1 MQRTLLKWLSSTL
14 FICMAISV
22 CYAGGIRKHKIK
34 KLFKHSLIFNTHFTG
49 FALYDIDKQQTV
61 YELNADRYFSPAS
74 NTKLFTFYTCLKMLP
89 DSVPALRYSIRGD
102 SLLFWGTG
110 DPSFLHTELKGT
122 NAYNL
127 LLQSNKKLFFCP
139 GLYQNDIY
147 GAGWAWDD
155 YNDYYQAEIN
165 ELPIENNLIT
175 VYANASKHLQAFP
188 GYFNQF
194 LTTDSNY
201 RPVSYRLK
209 RSFLNNTIAAPVMP
223 VPVGYKQEIPWK
235 VSSDV
240 TAMLLQDTLK
250 KHITLL
256 NNIDVPLD
264 AKVVYNVNA
273 DTVYSHMLQT
283 SDNFMA
289 EQLLLVCSSVKFNYL
304 NTDSV
309 RQYAIRNYLN
319 DLPDKPQWADGSG
332 LSRLNLFTPRSIIV
346 LLNKIRA
353 QVNNDELLHSMLAAG
368 GVSGTLRSA
377 YKTDN
382 GQAFVWGKTG
392 SLSNNYNQSGY
403 LVTRK
408 GRRLAFCF
416 MNNNYV
422 DSTRTV
428 RDEMAR
434 VITYIHDNF

>member
-1 MQRTLLKWLSSTL
+1 MHRNLLKWLAPAL
-14 FICMAISV
+14 FICIALNV
-22 CYAGGIRKHKIK
+22 CHAGGIRKRKIK
-34 KLFKHSLIFNTHFTG
+34 KLFKHSTIFNTHFTG
-49 FALYDIDKQQTV
+49 FALYDMDKQQTV
-61 YELNADRYFSPAS
+61 YELNADHYFSPAS

-89 DSVPALRYSIRGD
+89 DSVPALKYSIHSD

-110 DPSFLHTELKGT
+110 DPSLLHPDLKST
-122 NAYNL
+122 NAYNFL
-127 LLQSNKKLFFCP
+127 KQSDKRLFFCT
-139 GLYQNDIY
+139 GQYQNNIY

-165 ELPIENNLIT
+165 ELPIAGNLIT
-175 VYANASKHLQAFP
+175 IYADTNKQLQTIPA
-188 GYFNQF
+188 YFSSF
-194 LTTDSNY
+194 LTTDSSYQPIN
-201 RPVSYRLK
+201 YRLK
-209 RSFLNNTIAAPVMP
+209 RSFLSNTITSPSTP
-223 VPVGYKQEIPWK
+223 VPSRFKQEIPWK
-235 VSSDV
+235 TSTGLIVQ
-240 TAMLLQDTLK
+240 LLQDTLK
-250 KHITLL
+250 KTVTLL
-256 NNIDVPLD
+256 NTKLPAD
-264 AKVVYNVNA
+264 AKVIYSINA
-273 DTVYSHMLQT
+273 DTVYRHMLQT

-289 EQLLLVCSSVKFNYL
+289 EQLLLSCSSVKFAYL

-346 LLNKIRA
+346 LLNKIRE
-353 QVNNDELLHSMLAAG
+353 QVNNDTLLHSMLSAG

-377 YKTDN
+377 YKTDD
-382 GQAFVWGKTG
+382 GQPFVWGKTG

-403 LVTRK
+403 LITRK
-408 GRRLAFCF
+408 GHRLAYCF

-422 DSTRTV
+422 DSTRSV

>member
-1 MQRTLLKWLSSTL
+1 MHRNPLKWLACTL
-14 FICMAISV
+14 FICLALNV
-22 CYAGGIRKHKIK
+22 CHAGGIRKRKIK
-34 KLFKHSLIFNTHFTG
+34 KLFKHSVIFNTHFTG
-49 FALYDIDKQQTV
+49 FALYDIDKQQPV
-61 YELNADRYFSPAS
+61 YELNADYYFTPAS

-89 DSVPALRYSIRGD
+89 DSVPALKYSIRND

-110 DPSFLHTELKGT
+110 DPSFLHTDLKGT
-122 NAYNL
+122 NAYNFL
-127 LLQSNKKLFFCP
+127 KQSNKKLFFCP
-139 GLYQNDIY
+139 GQYQNDIY
-147 GAGWAWDD
+147 GNGWAWDD

-165 ELPIENNLIT
+165 ELPIENNLVTI
-175 VYANASKHLQAFP
+175 YADTNKQLQTIPA
-188 GYFNQF
+188 YFSRF
-194 LTTDSNY
+194 LTTDSDYHPIN
-201 RPVSYRLK
+201 YRLK
-209 RSFLNNTIAAPVMP
+209 RNFLSNTITAPAMS
-223 VPVGYKQEIPWK
+223 VPIHFKQEIPWK
-235 VSSDV
+235 TSNELILQ
-240 TAMLLQDTLK
+240 LLQDTLK
-250 KHITLL
+250 KSVGLL
-256 NNIDVPLD
+256 KVKLPAD
-264 AKVVYNVNA
+264 AKVIYNINT
-273 DTVYSHMLQT
+273 DTVYRHMLQT

-289 EQLLLVCSSVKFNYL
+289 EQLLLVCSSVKFSYL

-346 LLNKIRA
+346 LLNKIRE
-353 QVNNDELLHSMLAAG
+353 QVNNDELLHSLLSAG

-408 GRRLAFCF
+408 GRRLAYCF

-422 DSTRTV
+422 DSTRSV